1 MRRLLVCFWGMMLMV
16 SSCHKDI
23 DVFEPIN
30 LDQGNIERFFDAIQS
45 NPLVATWNAAEEYI
59 ILTPNNSQIIIPANS
74 LVRPDGV
81 KVSGTVQANIIEIA
95 NKGSLVRNRVQ
106 TLTGTGDSLLESELV
121 LSIHIYQEGTLLQI
135 ESGESI
141 RVLSSLLTYAPN
153 LKLFWGTETDIR
165 PLYWV
170 DSNNATGIQPVEMVD
185 PTQNRIVEGVEITV
199 SQLGW
204 ISCATIIEQ
213 QAGNDFS
220 VVCLELPQ
228 GFNLKNTA
236 AFLVMQDFNT
246 IVPLNESGEEGQY
259 ILCKG
264 YLPSSLKAEV
274 LVVAEADEDEYLFG
288 REFAIISEN
297 LTINIVPERTILSDI
312 IQTLEEL

>member
-1 MRRLLVCFWGMMLMV
+1 MRRLLACLWGMMLLV

-23 DVFEPIN
+23 DVFEPID

-45 NPLVATWNAAEEYI
+45 NPFVATWNAAEEHI
-59 ILTPNNSQIIIPANS
+59 ILTPNNSQIIIPANV

-81 KVSGTVQANIIEIA
+81 KVSGTVQANIIEMA
-95 NKGSLVRNRVQ
+95 DKGSLVRNRVQ

-121 LSIHIYQEGTLLQI
+121 LSIQIYQEGTLLQI
-135 ESGESI
+135 EPGQSI
-141 RVLSSLLTYAPN
+141 RVLSPLVIYAPN
-153 LKLFWGTETDIR
+153 LKLFLGTETAIR

-170 DSNNATGIQPVEMVD
+170 DSGNAIGIQPAEMVD
-185 PTQNRIVEGVEITV
+185 PTQNRIVEGIEIITH
-199 SQLGW
+199 QLGW
-204 ISCATIIEQ
+204 ISCAKIIEQ
-213 QAGNDFS
+213 QASSDFS
-220 VVCLELPQ
+220 VVCLELPL

-246 IVPLNESGEEGQY
+246 IVPLNETGEEGQF

-264 YLPSSLKAEV
+264 HLPSSFKTEV
-274 LVVAEADEDEYLFG
+274 LVVAEAEEGEYLFG
-288 REFAIISEN
+288 RKFAIISEN
-297 LTINIVPERTILSDI
+297 LTINIVPERAVLSDI